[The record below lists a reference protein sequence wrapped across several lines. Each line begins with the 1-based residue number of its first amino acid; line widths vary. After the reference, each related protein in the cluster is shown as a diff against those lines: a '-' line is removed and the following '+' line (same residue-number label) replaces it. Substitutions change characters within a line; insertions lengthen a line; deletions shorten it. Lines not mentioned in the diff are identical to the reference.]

1 MIKCCLV
8 IYSVP
13 KLKLIEE
20 YVFDN
25 ELDGTVY
32 LLDSA
37 IQLKNGNIFSI
48 CDRLYIFD
56 GESISKGPKI
66 TSDTINNSQCETN
79 TIKFKDPDDIFK
91 KRNYKT
97 KKNFP
102 N

>member
-37 IQLKNGNIFSI
+37 IQLKNEIFFQYVI
-48 CDRLYIFD
+48 DYIFLM
-56 GESISKGPKI
+56 ENQYLKVQKSHLI
-66 TSDTINNSQCETN
+66 Q
-79 TIKFKDPDDIFK
+79 
-91 KRNYKT
+91 
-97 KKNFP
+97 
-102 N
+102 

>member
-91 KRNYKT
+91 K
-97 KKNFP
+97 KKL
-102 N
+102 